1 MGTRLLLTEGGVAG
15 HMAHLYDNGELTF
28 AKIKEIF
35 SAASNG
41 ELEGTE
47 KTDGQNLF
55 ISYSVKNGNARAAR
69 NKGNIKQG
77 GLTAEELA
85 AKFEGRGGLTEA
97 FVESFQT
104 FEKAVRSL
112 DPQTQI
118 EIFGNDAEIYYNAEI
133 MDPRSPNVV
142 SYDTKSLVI
151 HQVGHG
157 EYDKATGNK
166 TDRDVS
172 ANAKVLQSAL
182 ESMQQATAEDDYTV
196 QINAVRRLEALE
208 DDVALQDAFDSLDAL
223 LASTGLAD
231 KATIND
237 YMIARLAPH
246 VQSTVPEVGEDVHNL
261 ILKRLMKAGV
271 KFTQVVKG
279 LDKENKETI
288 RALIKDEKNLMKAA
302 IQPLEV
308 IVHDFSVEMLRGL
321 QSAFILDNNKEIQR
335 LRGEVKTAID
345 AIGGSNHEGALSML
359 KKQMEKLKDLENVST
374 ASEGFVFDYDGQTYK
389 FTGNFAPI
397 NQILGLFKYGRGDV
411 PAMMKEEDVD
421 QRDTDR
427 YFGSMRED
435 GGQKADVAI
444 VPGAFK
450 PPHRGH
456 LAMIKHYTTMANK
469 VVVWISPVSRFLP
482 KEDGNNG
489 EEITLDM
496 AKKVWDIYLK
506 NEGIAG
512 SVLVEQSP
520 HAAPVAAAYNYIGEI
535 AKPGESV
542 ILGASTKPDKRE
554 VPDYMR
560 FKNASKYAGEGVTPL
575 HGPDWAVD
583 HTMSEFTNPATGNA
597 YSASDFRATIARGD
611 TEGLVAF
618 LPDGL
623 QGRAEEIINILNPKK
638 VNESSSLIIDLIKES
653 MRENTAAAGGVAVAV
668 NKSACGKTRKYNP
681 WSDEEEELYE
691 KEDSDHGSFEMDLET
706 DVGIPREEMP
716 QIKSTDMQNFVQWL
730 KSDKQIDSKQT
741 QMMVD
746 DLKPTQKQ
754 INTNKVKGML
764 ANKSIDELA
773 NSKPVLVTADN
784 FLVDGHHR
792 WFALYVDEPKNSIS
806 AIRVNLPLEEFLSV
820 AREYPKVSYK
830 SMVDE
835 NVVAEILNKILNEKG
850 YENFGGQ
857 TKMLKVGSVRL
868 DIEDME
874 LMPSKHGEERRFR
887 HTDKRGGHKI
897 SKDAIVSAVDRSLGL
912 IMNDYANGEIENGE
926 AFHIRMKGKSRQ
938 VPALNVIAALD
949 MQKGPDTI
957 KIITVMRKDDFK
969 TDNFGGGSQK
979 TYNVGM

>member
-28 AKIKEIF
+28 SKIKEIF

-118 EIFGNDAEIYYNAEI
+118 EIFGNDAEVYYNAEI

-157 EYDKATGNK
+157 EYDKATGSK
-166 TDRDVS
+166 TDKDVS

-279 LDKENKETI
+279 LEKEHKETI

-321 QSAFILDNNKEIQR
+321 QSAFILDNSKEIQR

-345 AIGGSNHEGALSML
+345 AIGGSSHEGALAML

-397 NQILGLFKYGRGDV
+397 NQILGLFKYGRGDI

-427 YFGSMRED
+427 YFGTISED
-435 GGQKADVAI
+435 GATVDVAV

-456 LAMIKHYTTMANK
+456 LAMVAEYSKMAKRVIVFMSPLPRKLDDGREMGFDMAYQLWQPYLKSAGLNNVK
-469 VVVWISPVSRFLP
+469 VLESPVNSPVGATF
-482 KEDGNNG
+482 KFVAN
-489 EEITLDM
+489 EE
-496 AKKVWDIYLK
+496 
-506 NEGIAG
+506 NEPDYA
-512 SVLVEQSP
+512 Q
-520 HAAPVAAAYNYIGEI
+520 
-535 AKPGESV
+535 PGESV
-542 ILGASTKPDKRE
+542 VLGVSNKGGDDSRFSDK
-554 VPDYMR
+554 
-560 FKNASKYAGEGVTPL
+560 AQKYAAEGVTVL
-575 HGPDWAVD
+575 AGPEYTVNVSGDA
-583 HTMSEFTNPATGNA
+583 FTDTRTGEA
-597 YSASDFRATIARGD
+597 LSASTMRSAISSGD
-611 TEGLVAF
+611 LETFTEY
-618 LPDGL
+618 LPDAL
-623 QGRAEEIINILNPKK
+623 KSDAERLMKDLTPEKK
-638 VNESSSLIIDLIKES
+638 DVNESSSLIIDLIKES
-653 MRENTAAAGGVAVAV
+653 MRENTAAGGIAVAV
-668 NKSACGKTRKYNP
+668 NKSACGKTKKYNP
-681 WSDEEEELYE
+681 WNDDEEELYE

-730 KSDKQIDSKQT
+730 KSDKQIDSKQM
-741 QMMVD
+741 QIMVD
-746 DLKPTQKQ
+746 DLKPTQKK

-764 ANKSIDELA
+764 AKKSIDELA
-773 NSKPVLVTADN
+773 SSKPVLVTSDN

-806 AIRVNLPLEEFLSV
+806 VIRVNLPLEEFLSI

-835 NVVAEILNKILNEKG
+835 SVVSRILDEILNEKG

>member
-28 AKIKEIF
+28 SKIKEIF

-118 EIFGNDAEIYYNAEI
+118 EIFGNDAEVYYNAEI

-157 EYDKATGNK
+157 EYDKATGSK
-166 TDRDVS
+166 TDKDVS

-279 LDKENKETI
+279 LEKEHKETI

-321 QSAFILDNNKEIQR
+321 QSAFILDNSKEIQR

-345 AIGGSNHEGALSML
+345 AIGGSSHEGALAML

-397 NQILGLFKYGRGDV
+397 NQILGLFKYGRGDI

-427 YFGSMRED
+427 YFGTISED
-435 GGQKADVAI
+435 GATVDVAV

-456 LAMIKHYTTMANK
+456 LAMVAEYSKMAKRVIVFMSPLPRKLDDGREMGFDMAYQLWQPYLKSAGLNNVK
-469 VVVWISPVSRFLP
+469 VLESPVNSPVGATF
-482 KEDGNNG
+482 KFVAN
-489 EEITLDM
+489 EE
-496 AKKVWDIYLK
+496 
-506 NEGIAG
+506 NEPDYA
-512 SVLVEQSP
+512 Q
-520 HAAPVAAAYNYIGEI
+520 
-535 AKPGESV
+535 PGESV
-542 ILGASTKPDKRE
+542 VLGVSNKGGDDSRFSDK
-554 VPDYMR
+554 
-560 FKNASKYAGEGVTPL
+560 AQKYAAEGVTVL
-575 HGPDWAVD
+575 AGPEYTVNVSGDA
-583 HTMSEFTNPATGNA
+583 FTDTRTGEA
-597 YSASDFRATIARGD
+597 LSASTMRSAISSGD
-611 TEGLVAF
+611 LETFTEY
-618 LPDGL
+618 LPDAL
-623 QGRAEEIINILNPKK
+623 KSDAERLMKDLTPEKK
-638 VNESSSLIIDLIKES
+638 DVNESSSLIIDLIKES
-653 MRENTAAAGGVAVAV
+653 MRENTAAAGGIAVAV
-668 NKSACGKTRKYNP
+668 NKSACGKTKKYNP
-681 WSDEEEELYE
+681 WNDDEEELYE

-730 KSDKQIDSKQT
+730 KSDKQIDSKQM
-741 QMMVD
+741 QIMVD
-746 DLKPTQKQ
+746 DLKPTQKK

-764 ANKSIDELA
+764 AKKSIDELA
-773 NSKPVLVTADN
+773 SSKPVLVTSDN

-806 AIRVNLPLEEFLSV
+806 VIRVNLPLEEFLSI

-835 NVVAEILNKILNEKG
+835 SVVSRILDEILNEKG

>member
-208 DDVALQDAFDSLDAL
+208 DDVALQDAFDSIDSL
-223 LASTGLAD
+223 LAATGLSD

-246 VQSTVPEVGEDVHNL
+246 VQSTAPEVGEDVHNL

-335 LRGEVKTAID
+335 LRGEVKAAID
-345 AIGGSNHEGALSML
+345 AIGGSNHEGALAML

-397 NQILGLFKYGRGDV
+397 NQILGLFKYGRGDI

-421 QRDTDR
+421 QRDTNN
-427 YFGSMRED
+427 YFGVLSEE
-435 GGQKADVAI
+435 GAEVDVAV

-456 LAMIKHYTTMANK
+456 LAMVAEYAKMAKRVIVFMSPLPRKLDDGREMGFDMAYQLWQPYLKSAGLSNVK
-469 VVVWISPVSRFLP
+469 VLESPVNSPVGATF
-482 KEDGNNG
+482 KFVAN
-489 EEITLDM
+489 EE
-496 AKKVWDIYLK
+496 
-506 NEGIAG
+506 NEPDYA
-512 SVLVEQSP
+512 Q
-520 HAAPVAAAYNYIGEI
+520 
-535 AKPGESV
+535 PGESV
-542 ILGASTKPDKRE
+542 VLGVSNKGGDDSRFSDK
-554 VPDYMR
+554 
-560 FKNASKYAGEGVTPL
+560 AQKYAAEGVTVLAGPEYTVNVSGDAFTDTRTGDPL
-575 HGPDWAVD
+575 
-583 HTMSEFTNPATGNA
+583 
-597 YSASDFRATIARGD
+597 SASTMRSAISSGD
-611 TEGLVAF
+611 LETFTEY
-618 LPDGL
+618 LPDAL
-623 QGRAEEIINILNPKK
+623 KSDSERLMKELTPEEKS

-681 WSDEEEELYE
+681 WDDEEEELYE
-691 KEDSDHGSFEMDLET
+691 KEEMDHGNFEMDLET

-730 KSDKQIDSKQT
+730 KSDKQIDSKQA

-746 DLKPTQKQ
+746 DLKPTQKK

-806 AIRVNLPLEEFLSV
+806 VIRVNLPLEEFLSV

-835 NVVAEILNKILNEKG
+835 SLVSEILNQILNEKG

>member
-35 SAASNG
+35 TAASNG

-77 GLTAEELA
+77 GLTAQELA
-85 AKFEGRGGLTEA
+85 SKFEGRGGLTEA
-97 FVESFQT
+97 FVESFET
-104 FEKAVRSL
+104 FERAVRSL
-112 DPQTQI
+112 DPQTQL
-118 EIFGNDAEIYYNAEI
+118 EIFGNDADIYYNAEI

-142 SYDTKSLVI
+142 NYDTKSLVI

-157 EYDKATGNK
+157 EYDKSTGNK

-182 ESMQQATAEDDYTV
+182 ETMQQATAEDDYTV
-196 QINAVRRLEALE
+196 QINAVRQLEALE
-208 DDVALQDAFDSLDAL
+208 DDVALQDAFDSIESL
-223 LASTGLAD
+223 LAATGLSE
-231 KATIND
+231 KATINE

-246 VQSTVPEVGEDVHNL
+246 VQNTVPGVGEDIHNL

-288 RALIKDEKNLMKAA
+288 RALIKDEKNLLKAA
-302 IQPLEV
+302 IAPLEV
-308 IVHDFSVEMLRGL
+308 IIHDFSVEMLRGL
-321 QSAFILDNNKEIQR
+321 QSAFILDNDKEIQR

-345 AIGGSNHEGALSML
+345 AIGGSNHEGALTLL

-397 NQILGLFKYGRGDV
+397 NQILGLFKYGRGDI

-421 QRDTDR
+421 QRDSDR
-427 YFGSMRED
+427 YFGSISEE
-435 GGQKADVAI
+435 GGKKGTIAV

-456 LAMIKHYTTMANK
+456 LELVKFYSNLAER
-469 VVVWISPVSRFLP
+469 VLVWISPLSRFLP
-482 KEDGNNG
+482 NPDGSNG
-489 EEITLDM
+489 NEVTFEM

-506 NEGIAG
+506 NEGMSG
-512 SVLVEQSP
+512 VVSVELAP
-520 HAAPVAAAYNYIGEI
+520 HASPVSAAYNYIGEI
-535 AKPGESV
+535 AKPGEV
-542 ILGASTKPDKRE
+542 VVLGASTKPDGRGN
-554 VPDYMR
+554 PDYSR
-560 FKNASKYAGEGVTPL
+560 FKNAQKYAGEGVTVL
-575 HGPDWAVD
+575 HGEEYAAD
-583 HTMSEFTNPATGNA
+583 HTRPEFSRKDGAA
-597 YSASDFRATIARGD
+597 YSASDFRAAIAMND
-611 TEGLVAF
+611 TEKLMAF

-623 QGRAEEIINILNPKK
+623 HEKAQEIINIINPKAIK
-638 VNESSSLIIDLIKES
+638 ESSSFILNLIKEG
-653 MRENTAAAGGVAVAV
+653 MAEV
-668 NKSACGKTRKYNP
+668 NASACGSVVVATDKPLKKKTNKYNP
-681 WSDEEEELYE
+681 WDEDDLYEEEELE
-691 KEDSDHGSFEMDLET
+691 HGQFEMDLES

-730 KSDKQIDSKQT
+730 KTDKQVDSKST
-741 QMMVD
+741 EMMVD
-746 DLKPTQKQ
+746 DLNPTQKK

-764 ANKSIDELA
+764 AKKSIEELA
-773 NSKPVLVTADN
+773 NSKPILVTADN

-792 WFALYVDEPKNSIS
+792 WFALYINDPKNTIS
-806 AIRVNLPLEEFLSV
+806 SIRVDLPLEEFLSV
-820 AREYPKVSYK
+820 ASEYPNVSYK

-835 NVVAEILNKILNEKG
+835 SVVSSILNSFLNERG

-857 TKMLKVGSVRL
+857 TKVLKVGSVRL

-874 LMPSKHGEERRFR
+874 LLPSKHGEERRFR
-887 HTDKRGGHKI
+887 HTKSGGGGHKI
-897 SKDAIVSAVDRSLGL
+897 SKDAIIMAVDRSLGL
-912 IMNDYANGEIENGE
+912 IMNDYANGEISNGE
-926 AFHIRMKGKSRQ
+926 AFHIRMKGKSSK
-938 VPALNVIAALD
+938 VPALNVVAALD

-979 TYNVGM
+979 TYNVGV

>member
-35 SAASNG
+35 SAASSG

-118 EIFGNDAEIYYNAEI
+118 EIFGNDAEVYYNAEI

-157 EYDKATGNK
+157 EYDKATGSK
-166 TDRDVS
+166 TDKDVS

-223 LASTGLAD
+223 IASTGLSE

-237 YMIARLAPH
+237 YMIAKLAPH
-246 VQSTVPEVGEDVHNL
+246 VQSTVPEVGEDIHNL

-321 QSAFILDNNKEIQR
+321 QSAFILDNSKEIER

-411 PAMMKEEDVD
+411 PAMMKEEDTD
-421 QRDTDR
+421 QRDSDR
-427 YFGSMRED
+427 YFGTISEE
-435 GGQKADVAI
+435 GATVDVAV

-456 LAMIKHYTTMANK
+456 LAMVAEYSKMAKRVIVFMSPLPRKLDDGREMGFDMAYQLWQPYLKSAGLNNVK
-469 VVVWISPVSRFLP
+469 VLESPVNSPVGATF
-482 KEDGNNG
+482 KFVAN
-489 EEITLDM
+489 EE
-496 AKKVWDIYLK
+496 
-506 NEGIAG
+506 NEPDYA
-512 SVLVEQSP
+512 Q
-520 HAAPVAAAYNYIGEI
+520 
-535 AKPGESV
+535 PGESV
-542 ILGASTKPDKRE
+542 VLGVSNKGGDDSRFSDK
-554 VPDYMR
+554 
-560 FKNASKYAGEGVTPL
+560 AQKYAAEGVTVL
-575 HGPDWAVD
+575 AGPEYTVNVSGDA
-583 HTMSEFTNPATGNA
+583 FTDTRTGEA
-597 YSASDFRATIARGD
+597 LSASTMRSAISSGD
-611 TEGLVAF
+611 LETFTEY
-618 LPDGL
+618 LPDAL
-623 QGRAEEIINILNPKK
+623 KSDAERLMKELTPEEKS

-668 NKSACGKTRKYNP
+668 NKSASGKTKKYNP
-681 WSDEEEELYE
+681 WGVEEDLSE
-691 KEDSDHGSFEMDLET
+691 KDDSDHGNFEMDLET

-716 QIKSTDMQNFVQWL
+716 QIKSTDMQDFVQWL
-730 KSDKQIDSKQT
+730 KSDKQVNSKSA

-746 DLKPTQKQ
+746 DLKPTQKK
-754 INTNKVKGML
+754 INTNKIKGML
-764 ANKSIDELA
+764 ANKSIEELA

-792 WFALYVDEPKNSIS
+792 WFALYIDEPKNSIS
-806 AIRVNLPLEEFLSV
+806 VIRVNLPLEEFLSV

-835 NVVAEILNKILNEKG
+835 KLVSEILDQILNEKG

-857 TKMLKVGSVRL
+857 TKMLKIGSVRL

-897 SKDAIVSAVDRSLGL
+897 SKDAIISAVDRSLGL

-938 VPALNVIAALD
+938 VPALNVVAALD

-969 TDNFGGGSQK
+969 TDNFGSGSQK